1 VTQTAWALA
10 GLCAVP
16 VPDPNALVA
25 GVAYLV
31 QGQSVEGGWADPT
44 PHWVFVRGQIYY
56 RPSLL
61 PTILA
66 LDALSAVAARL
77 R

>member
-1 VTQTAWALA
+1 MYARVPDTSALA
-10 GLCAVP
+10 
-16 VPDPNALVA
+16 A
-25 GVAYLV
+25 GAAYLV
-31 QGQSVEGGWADPT
+31 QQQRVDGAWADPA
-44 PHWVFVRGQIYY
+44 PYWVFVRGQIYY